1 MIFMIFVCIMPMH
14 HSIIFRFLGC
24 TIGAGEDEGGYV
36 CMFNWLQ
43 LLLSLSV
50 KLDSLQIVVP
60 HAGRVL
66 QDAPSR
72 TFTIL
77 YTNDQATMFQFLTS
91 HNFDSVFFTRCDMFH
106 LNRLLTYYRLATHAR
121 RRPPQNSFA
130 SILVLPWPSTLSARR
145 SVKMIGILRRFRTWA
160 LRWYV

>member
-1 MIFMIFVCIMPMH
+1 MYETVKNYTVNYDKTWIFDKV
-14 HSIIFRFLGC
+14 
-24 TIGAGEDEGGYV
+24 
-36 CMFNWLQ
+36 Q

-77 YTNDQATMFQFLTS
+77 YSNDQNLE
-91 HNFDSVFFTRCDMFH
+91 RIEK
-106 LNRLLTYYRLATHAR
+106 L
-121 RRPPQNSFA
+121 P
-130 SILVLPWPSTLSARR
+130 VL
-145 SVKMIGILRRFRTWA
+145 I
-160 LRWYV
+160 